1 MFSYWKLHKIPIL
14 LVLGSCVFYVLFAY
28 DLAREDFITLICL
41 FAAVFFLHFKIIQ
54 FEKWNMP
61 FLLVAG
67 IVFRL
72 LFLFA
77 EPNLSQ
83 DFYRFIWDGELTT
96 IGINPY
102 RYTPDELMTNSTLQ
116 LPNAEILY
124 QGMGELSARHYS
136 NYPPINQ
143 LLFAI
148 SAFLGMG
155 SIKGALVI
163 MRVFILVADLG
174 ILYFGRKLLRQLN
187 LSTHLVFWYFL
198 NPLVIIE
205 LSGNLHFEGVMLFL
219 FVWALYLISKGK
231 YLWAAPVYATAIL
244 LKLVPLL
251 FLPLFLPLLGLKK
264 SLRFYVLVG
273 VSSMVLL
280 SPFYSSEMIAN
291 YSQTLGLWFSNFEF
305 NAGFYNLTK
314 QVAVH
319 YFEAKPWELIKDYG
333 LLLKGYTALFILIIT
348 FFRPNHNIKEVLR
361 SMLLLLS
368 CYYLFSATV
377 HPWYVIFL
385 IGLSIFTTYRYP
397 LVWSGVVILS
407 YYAYSQPD
415 FKENLWLLF
424 FEYSIVILFIC
435 YEFFRNKDY
444 FALIRQKWLKE

>member
-1 MFSYWKLHKIPIL
+1 MLSYWKLHKIPL
-14 LVLGSCVFYVLFAY
+14 FLVLGSCVFYGVFAY
-28 DLAREDFITLICL
+28 DLVREDFIKLICL
-41 FAAVFFLHFKIIQ
+41 FGALFLLHFKLIQ

-77 EPNLSQ
+77 APNLSQ
-83 DFYRFIWDGELTT
+83 DFYRFIWDGELIT

-102 RYTPDELMTNSTLQ
+102 SFTPDQLMTNPTFQ

-124 QGMGELSARHYS
+124 QGMGELSARNYS
-136 NYPPINQ
+136 NYPPMNQ
-143 LLFAI
+143 LIFAI

-155 SIKGALVI
+155 SISASLVI
-163 MRVFILVADLG
+163 MRCFILFADLG
-174 ILYFGRKLLRQLN
+174 VLYFGRKLLQKLN
-187 LSTHLVFWYFL
+187 VSTHLGFWYFL
-198 NPLVIIE
+198 NPMVIIE
-205 LSGNLHFEGVMLFL
+205 GSGNLHFEGVMLFL
-219 FVWALYLISKGK
+219 FIWALYLISKGK
-231 YLWAAPVYATAIL
+231 YLWAAPVYAAAIL

-264 SLRFYVLVG
+264 SVLFYMVLAVCG
-273 VSSMVLL
+273 IVLL

-291 YSQTLGLWFSNFEF
+291 YTHTVGLWFSNFEF
-305 NAGFYNLTK
+305 NASFYNLTK

-319 YFEAKPWELIKDYG
+319 NFEAKPWELIKDYG
-333 LLLKGYTALFILIIT
+333 LLLKLYMSLFILIIT
-348 FFRPNHNIKEVLR
+348 FFRPNHNIKQVLR

-377 HPWYVIFL
+377 HPWYLIFL
-385 IGLSIFTTYRYP
+385 IGLSIFTAYRYA
-397 LVWSGVVILS
+397 LVWSGVVIVS
-407 YYAYSQPD
+407 YFAYSQPD

-424 FEYSIVILFIC
+424 FEYSIVIGFIF
-435 YEFFRNKDY
+435 YEFFRNRDHL
-444 FALIRQKWLKE
+444 ALIRQK